1 MLSYPLTV
9 TYYIFSADLKKKRRN
24 LQYLKSLARVYDH
37 VSRDVYYIYT
47 FQVPS
52 LYIFFKENRSVLQ
65 IAVAKSTHIRAKC
78 YIAKGTFVQFK
89 AKSCIT

>member
-1 MLSYPLTV
+1 MLNILLQLSI
-9 TYYIFSADLKKKRRN
+9 IFLVQIYKKRKFAISKKFN
-24 LQYLKSLARVYDH
+24 VYDH
-37 VSRDVYYIYT
+37 LSRDVLDYIYT
-47 FQVPS
+47 FQRPS

-65 IAVAKSTHIRAKC
+65 IAVAKSTHIHAKC

>member
-1 MLSYPLTV
+1 MLG
-9 TYYIFSADLKKKRRN
+9 YIFLVQIYKERKFAISKKFIHSAITCHEM
-24 LQYLKSLARVYDH
+24 SLITFIR
-37 VSRDVYYIYT
+37 SRDSS
-47 FQVPS
+47 S

-65 IAVAKSTHIRAKC
+65 IAVAKSTHIHAKC